1 MITALTPEQEALI
14 PVYREKWRA
23 IAFSTQRID
32 REKAA
37 EAIKSFYTTIGD
49 KAPERVIFFDSPY
62 GALSNFE
69 QWDNLIGGCKTGAWD
84 YILMANLWSPWET
97 MRECARNFYAFN
109 NFFLQVRRD
118 HEIEWTNLQDQLFWT
133 LKGQLPEEME
143 MWLWEF
149 NYIKPECLIGHII
162 LASILNY
169 AYNQKTLN
177 VIQSLVNHCGWIFPF
192 EKLAI
197 ICDRPT
203 KISFDSQNRLHAE
216 GEPAIQFAD
225 GYRLYS
231 YHGETLPEKYGQ
243 VHPNQWR
250 SQWLLEEE
258 DAEVRRVLIQG
269 IGYARIC
276 QELQATEL
284 YNWKEYTLLRIDA
297 VIDQFGEK
305 EKEPIHLLKMTCPS
319 TGHIHVMRLP
329 PEIDSAR
336 EAIRW
341 VNGDIDPEEFSV
353 QT

>member
-1 MITALTPEQEALI
+1 MKITFLKVPLRRRGHREKTEVFTYDLVLLYNHNMITELTPEQEALI

-23 IAFSTQRID
+23 IAFSTERID

-37 EAIKSFYTTIGD
+37 EAIKSFYNTIGD

-69 QWDNLIGGCKTGAWD
+69 QWDNLIGGYKICAWD

-97 MRECARNFYAFN
+97 RRECARNFYAFN
-109 NFFLQVRRD
+109 NFFFQVRGE
-118 HEIEWTNLQDQLFWT
+118 HEIELINLQDQLFWT
-133 LKGQLPEEME
+133 LDRQLPEQME
-143 MWLWEF
+143 RIEDQIWEQNNTNQMHLPKF
-149 NYIKPECLIGHII
+149 LYIAPECLIGHII
-162 LASILNY
+162 FASVLKY

-203 KISFDSQNRLHAE
+203 KISFDNQNRLHAE

-225 GYRLYS
+225 GYSLYS
-231 YHGETLPEKYGQ
+231 YHGDTLPEKYGQ
-243 VHPNQWR
+243 VHPNQWKA
-250 SQWLLEEE
+250 QWLLEEE

-276 QELQATEL
+276 
-284 YNWKEYTLLRIDA
+284 
-297 VIDQFGEK
+297 
-305 EKEPIHLLKMTCPS
+305 
-319 TGHIHVMRLP
+319 
-329 PEIDSAR
+329 
-336 EAIRW
+336 
-341 VNGDIDPEEFSV
+341 
-353 QT
+353 